1 MEHFLQ
7 IQRKYLHR
15 VPEHIMSHPQ
25 LSRERELCSLIQV
38 AFSQNAP
45 HLLQRSALL
54 CTPPPPR
61 TLKRAPDLR
70 IVERGPSS
78 RRDTIIDALFGAAP
92 QRAGHSH
99 IRRRCYFSRRY
110 ALGSFVCLDAF
121 ARSSGKVS
129 F

>member
-54 CTPPPPR
+54 WGGGGGGG
-61 TLKRAPDLR
+61 AGGG
-70 IVERGPSS
+70 RGGG
-78 RRDTIIDALFGAAP
+78 RRGGGGGGKGGA
-92 QRAGHSH
+92 GW
-99 IRRRCYFSRRY
+99 
-110 ALGSFVCLDAF
+110 GMK
-121 ARSSGKVS
+121 GKTKTKEKNKN
-129 F
+129 